1 MRHRLRSA
9 QGAAMDPDATPLE
22 RLRQGTEA
30 SVRFMAAHASY
41 FSVVDVE
48 RADPAVAHVLRAG
61 ADVYLRDV
69 VALVV
74 DGQRRGEVAPGDPQL
89 VALGVLGSVSS
100 FSNAWRN
107 GRIDLPAD
115 DLARFVGDWVVRAV
129 QADPQAVGSSERV
142 GDPTVS
148 RPQRG

>member
-1 MRHRLRSA
+1 
-9 QGAAMDPDATPLE
+9 
-22 RLRQGTEA
+22 
-30 SVRFMAAHASY
+30 
-41 FSVVDVE
+41 
-48 RADPAVAHVLRAG
+48 
-61 ADVYLRDV
+61 
-69 VALVV
+69 
-74 DGQRRGEVAPGDPQL
+74 